1 MNKLKTLQ
9 TDLKTAQDNLKALQ
23 DELPQFRT
31 LLSDNEVEAEKLRKT
46 RGDLSK
52 QAEAKGR
59 VNVAREMLEQHQSDV
74 ATAQAEVSRLEG
86 IERRE
91 LNLQEMAGHAK
102 TAHEHRAALDKAV
115 MEAVEDL
122 QHTAETIIRE
132 WRAFD
137 TAKDAFVNAGAAELG
152 TLQWRNDPR
161 STGLKGTAINDLEQ
175 RVQGV
180 LEAVKERGADVT
192 TLLEDDGV
200 VHIKYRSPRKL
211 PSEGLAMLVWATVLA
226 HQDVPHSLK
235 LAAPKPKQPISIRY
249 VDALPDTKYS
259 I

>member
-9 TDLKTAQDNLKALQ
+9 TDLKTAQDNLTALQ

-46 RGDLSK
+46 RADLSK

-59 VNVAREMLEQHQSDV
+59 VNVAREMLEQHQSDI

-86 IERRE
+86 QLEREQRLE
-91 LNLQEMAGHAK
+91 QMTAHAK
-102 TAHEHRAALDKAV
+102 TAATHRTAVEKAV
-115 MEAVEDL
+115 AGAVEDL
-122 QHTAETIIRE
+122 QHAAETIIRE

-137 TAKDAFVNAGAAELG
+137 AAKDAFVNAGAAELG
-152 TLQWRNDPR
+152 TFQWRNDPR

-175 RVQGV
+175 RVQSV
-180 LEAVKERGADVT
+180 LEAVKERGADVS
-192 TLLEDDGV
+192 TLLEEDV
-200 VHIKYRSPRKL
+200 VNLKYRSSRTL
-211 PSEGLAMLVWATVLA
+211 PSEGLAMLIWATVLA